1 LPVEGATRAPT
12 MTNELVVNV
21 TPGETRIARLENG
34 AVTELYVERASES
47 GIVGNIY
54 KGKVVRV
61 LPGMQAAFVEI
72 GLDRT
77 AFIHASDALPP
88 ELVATGEFKI
98 PGLSDS
104 DSDSDD
110 DTGEAALEADTDSE
124 TAEDDEGA
132 PKAGKKRRRKR
143 PVPRN
148 TKIQDLLKEG
158 KEIIVQVTKEPMG
171 TKGARLTS
179 YCSLPGRYLV
189 FMPTINHIGVS
200 RRIGD
205 DKERRRLKEI
215 IIKHRPEGA
224 GIIVRTASEGVSE
237 EDLVADIQYLT
248 KTWTEIESRASKGK
262 SPMMAHSELDVTLR
276 VVRDLFTA
284 DIDRLVIDSK
294 PEHER
299 IQTFVHTFMPEMKQ
313 SVELYDSAEP
323 LFDKYGIEVEVT
335 RALGRKV
342 WLKSGGYIIIE
353 RTEALTAVDVN
364 TGRFVGKRNVEDT
377 ILKTNLEAVKEIVY
391 QLRLR
396 NIGGI
401 IILDFIDM
409 ERQSDRTK
417 VYNALKEALKT
428 DRAKTNITKISE
440 LGLVEMT
447 RKRTREEIQRI
458 LTDPCPYCEGKGYLK
473 SPQTLVYEIFREIQR
488 EARHFKGR
496 NIHVFA
502 HPTITNLM
510 IDEERS
516 FLEMLEKGLKRR
528 IMVKAQQE
536 YHLEQYEVLEKP

>member
-1 LPVEGATRAPT
+1 

-21 TPGETRIARLENG
+21 TPGESRIARLENG
-34 AVTELYVERASES
+34 AVTELYIERARES

-61 LPGMQAAFVEI
+61 LPGMQAAFIEI

-88 ELVATGEFKI
+88 ELVATGEFSLPLLK
-98 PGLSDS
+98 DS
-104 DSDSDD
+104 DEETSGEVELEDAGEGDD
-110 DTGEAALEADTDSE
+110 AEEGEAPADKEAPGKD
-124 TAEDDEGA
+124 
-132 PKAGKKRRRKR
+132 AGKRKGRGRKR

-148 TKIQDLLKEG
+148 TKIQDLIKEG

-189 FMPTINHIGVS
+189 FMPTVNHIGVS

-205 DKERRRLKEI
+205 DKERRRLKDLI
-215 IIKHRPEGA
+215 NKHRPEGA
-224 GIIVRTASEGVSE
+224 GFIVRTASEGVTD
-237 EDLVADIQYLT
+237 EDIIADIKYLT
-248 KTWTEIESRASKGK
+248 KTWAEIDTKSAQSK
-262 SPMMAHSELDVTLR
+262 PPALLHAELDVTLR

-284 DIDRLVIDSK
+284 DIDRLVIDS
-294 PEHER
+294 PTEHER
-299 IQTFVHTFMPEMKQ
+299 IQHFVHTFMPEMKQ
-313 SVELYDSAEP
+313 SVELYDGNEP

-353 RTEALTAVDVN
+353 RTEALTAIDVN
-364 TGRFVGKRNVEDT
+364 TGRFVGKRNVGDT

-409 ERQSDRTK
+409 ERMNDRTK
-417 VYNALKEALKT
+417 VYNALKEQLKS

-447 RKRTREEIQRI
+447 RKRTREEIQRV

-473 SPQTLVYEIFREIQR
+473 SPQTIIYEIFREIAR

-496 NIHVFA
+496 NIHVAA
-502 HPTITNLM
+502 HPTVTGLM
-510 IDEERS
+510 MDEERS
-516 FLEMLEKGLKRR
+516 FMEILEKSLKRR
-528 IMVKAQQE
+528 IMIKAHPD
-536 YHLEQYEVLEKP
+536 YHLEQYEVVEKP

>member
-1 LPVEGATRAPT
+1 
-12 MTNELVVNV
+12 MTNELVVNI
-21 TPGETRIARLENG
+21 TPGESRIARLENG
-34 AVTELYVERASES
+34 AVTELYIERSKES

-88 ELVATGEFKI
+88 ELVATGEFNLPMMKE
-98 PGLSDS
+98 G
-104 DSDSDD
+104 DD
-110 DTGEAALEADTDSE
+110 DVSDEAELETDAEEPAEEATGK
-124 TAEDDEGA
+124 GA
-132 PKAGKKRRRKR
+132 PAKRRGRKR
-143 PVPRN
+143 PVARN
-148 TKIQDLLKEG
+148 AKIQDLIKEG

-189 FMPTINHIGVS
+189 FMPTVNHIGVS

-205 DKERRRLKEI
+205 DKERRRLKDLI
-215 IIKHRPEGA
+215 NKHRPEGA
-224 GIIVRTASEGVSE
+224 GFIVRTASEGVTD
-237 EDLVADIQYLT
+237 EDIIADIKYLT
-248 KTWTEIESRASKGK
+248 KTWAEIDGK
-262 SPMMAHSELDVTLR
+262 SAKSKPPALLHAELDVTLR

-284 DIDRLVIDSK
+284 DIDRLVIDSSS
-294 PEHER
+294 EHER
-299 IQTFVHTFMPEMKQ
+299 IQSFVQSFMPEMKQ
-313 SVELYDSAEP
+313 SVELYKGDEP

-417 VYNALKEALKT
+417 VYNALKEALKS

-473 SPQTLVYEIFREIQR
+473 SPQTLVYEIFREIAR
-488 EARHFKGR
+488 EAKHFKGR
-496 NIHVFA
+496 TIHVFA
-502 HPTITNLM
+502 HPTVTTLM
-510 IDEERS
+510 IDEERV
-516 FLEMLEKGLKRR
+516 FLETLEKGLKRR
-528 IMVKAQQE
+528 ISVQAQKD
-536 YHLEQYEVLEKP
+536 YHLEQFEVVEKP